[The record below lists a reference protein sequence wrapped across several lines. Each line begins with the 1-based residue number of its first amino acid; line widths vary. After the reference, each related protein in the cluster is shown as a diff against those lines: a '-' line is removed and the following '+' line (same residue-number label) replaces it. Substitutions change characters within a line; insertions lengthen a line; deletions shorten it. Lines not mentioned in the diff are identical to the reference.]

1 MSLISMPRPQRAAL
15 ALCLLASVTLTP
27 NVFAEESS
35 GNTVSVLV
43 EAGKEDGS
51 LSQKHSTAMLRW
63 QERVAQNRAAYLE
76 RMSKYRN
83 DRKSSF
89 VAVGSVK
96 KRKPNQTRI
105 FAGRGEGEGR
115 VWNGINPFKSSKVEK
130 PTPVKR
136 QAPKGKYG
144 ALIAKYAKQHG
155 VPYALAR
162 AVVQVEST
170 FRPNVTGGAGEIG
183 LMQIKLSTARGMGYK
198 GTRKQ
203 LYNPATNLYWGMKYL
218 GKAHKLAGGTT
229 CGTILRYNAGHGAK
243 RMNKVSARYCNKVK
257 RILT

>member
-1 MSLISMPRPQRAAL
+1 MPRPGRAAM
-15 ALCLLASVTLTP
+15 ALCLLASVTFTP
-27 NVFAEESS
+27 NVFASENKV
-35 GNTVSVLV
+35 NTAPIVGEVSKTDN
-43 EAGKEDGS
+43 GFG
-51 LSQKHSTAMLRW
+51 QKRTQTMLRW
-63 QERVAQNRAAYLE
+63 QERIAQNRAAYLE
-76 RMSKYRN
+76 RMAKYQN
-83 DRKSSF
+83 KRKSSF
-89 VAVGSVK
+89 SAIGDAK
-96 KRKPNQTRI
+96 TRKTVQKRI
-105 FAGRGEGEGR
+105 FAGRGEGE
-115 VWNGINPFKSSKVEK
+115 VWVWKGFKSFKPKQVEK
-130 PTPVKR
+130 PAPVKR
-136 QAPKGKYG
+136 SAPKGKFG
-144 ALIAKYAKQHG
+144 ALIAKYAQQHG

-218 GKAHKLAGGTT
+218 GKAHQLAGGST